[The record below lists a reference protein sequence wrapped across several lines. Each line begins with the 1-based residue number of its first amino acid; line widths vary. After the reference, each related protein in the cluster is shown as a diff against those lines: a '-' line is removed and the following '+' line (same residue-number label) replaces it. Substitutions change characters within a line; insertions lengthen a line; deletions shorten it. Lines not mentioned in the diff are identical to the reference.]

1 MIGLLNTVF
10 CSLKDHLDS
19 FMIDNSNEFLRN
31 SIESMKVKFNE
42 YWPLIKDDALI
53 CHLLDP
59 RFKHSTFNGT
69 TNKKNVGF
77 KYLSKIDFYRIY

>member
-1 MIGLLNTVF
+1 
-10 CSLKDHLDS
+10 
-19 FMIDNSNEFLRN
+19 
-31 SIESMKVKFNE
+31 MKVKFNE